1 MSENL
6 CKNIFKNSE
15 NTTNTN
21 DYTAKW
27 IEIINTLESRN
38 LLPLVGGRPQQT
50 EQDRDRKSVV

>member
-6 CKNIFKNSE
+6 CKNIFKNNQ
-15 NTTNTN
+15 NTTNTK

-50 EQDRDRKSVV
+50 EQDR

>member
-6 CKNIFKNSE
+6 CKNVFKDNR

-38 LLPLVGGRPQQT
+38 LLPLVGGGPQQA
-50 EQDRDRKSVV
+50 EQDR